1 MTEAE
6 QAALDLLREMQQMLV
21 DQHDASARKD
31 SEIASLTAQLT
42 AMQAQPASDEAWVAV
57 AQVKEWFLAFRN
69 AVAPVPAAPSEPAAE
84 ATESVA

>member
-6 QAALDLLREMQQMLV
+6 QAALDLLRDMQQMLV
-21 DQHDASARKD
+21 EQHDASARKD
-31 SEIASLTAQLT
+31 SEIASLTAQLA

-69 AVAPVPAAPSEPAAE
+69 AVAPAAAPVEAPAEIAAE
-84 ATESVA
+84 AAG